1 MAEKK
6 TAKKTAV
13 KKTAAK
19 PASKK
24 AADRSENEKQ
34 NENEKLRRQI
44 KELKMQQAKED
55 TLSYQIMPIVLIFA
69 AVFLIVCYIMPD
81 NMGLVSNIV
90 GLFKGFFAGAMW
102 VIPVSLAVYA
112 MFWQRDYVEDKAV
125 KKLVVHITFIAFC
138 AVLVHLVSGYAELEP
153 EFNPAKLYN
162 MAKEGN
168 SAGVIGGLIG
178 GLLCKLTGFGAWIIT
193 IFVLLILLITIFNFT
208 PSDVAQ
214 FIKDKTQEVAYEV
227 NLERQKHLE
236 ENIERKKGEMIARA
250 NEKSIEQEAKDATQ
264 LRMRRAYLEDAG
276 ETCGSDENE
285 LLPKEEIKPVLTKDE
300 PVTSYNNGEGSEAAA
315 VAASVVN
322 MGAFNEVKQAGKNV
336 MDSLSGGFS
345 VSDGQAPDLD
355 SFGES
360 EVSNDVKNVL
370 EATSAPGE
378 ETFVNKK
385 TEFAVDEATGEV
397 IDTKENDDAD
407 DFSKIFTDDAS
418 IAIAGVEA
426 GASVV
431 NGVEAK
437 LTDRIGEGSELGSEN
452 EKVPVQP
459 LPKIEEVY
467 NFPPINF
474 LKTDPN
480 PLTFTVTDELKQTS
494 IKLVETL
501 KNFGVKTR
509 IMNIC
514 CGPTVTRYELQ
525 PEIGV
530 RVRSIA
536 NLSDDIALHLAA
548 AGVRIE
554 APIPGKDA
562 VGIEIPN
569 KTVSTVYL
577 RNLIES
583 SGFENQKS
591 KITVCLG
598 MDVAGSPIYMNIAK
612 MPHMLIAGATG
623 MGKSVCINSFI
634 VSMLYKAN
642 PKEVKLILID
652 PKKVELSIYNGLP
665 HLLVPVVSDPKKAA
679 GSLAW
684 AVNEMER
691 RFLLIEE
698 VGVRD
703 IDTYN
708 EVTKDDPEKEYMPKI
723 VIIIDELADLMMT
736 ARDEV
741 ETSICRLAQKARAAG
756 MHLVIGTQRPSVDV
770 ITGLIKA
777 NVPSRIAFTVASQ
790 VDSRTIIDVAG
801 AEKLL
806 GRGDMLYA
814 PVGSMKPIRVQGS
827 FVSEK
832 EIENIVEFLKNG
844 KTYEYDADIM
854 ESIEREAARCGEKKK
869 GRGASDEFGDES
881 EDKESI
887 IMSDDS
893 ILPAIEI
900 AVDSGSVST
909 SLLQRKLSLGY
920 ARAARI
926 VDKLEKLGVVGPFEG
941 SKPRKVLIT
950 REEYLEMR
958 MNYEGGD
965 E

>member
-6 TAKKTAV
+6 NTKGKSQQTKNKGEKQLELSENAKV
-13 KKTAAK
+13 KK
-19 PASKK
+19 
-24 AADRSENEKQ
+24 R
-34 NENEKLRRQI
+34 I
-44 KELKMQQAKED
+44 KELKMQQDREN
-55 TLSYQIMPIVLIFA
+55 TICCQIMPGIMVFA
-69 AVFLIVCYIMPD
+69 AIFLAVCFIIPEKMGFLKYIVEF
-81 NMGLVSNIV
+81 
-90 GLFKGFFAGAMW
+90 FKGLFAGAIW
-102 VIPVSLAVYA
+102 TIPFCVAVMGFYWKKDYISATVGRKAILCTFFVSFFATFVHLLDLAAERTVHNFNPVTLYLEGIDGTSGGLVGGLAGNILDKFTGIGAYIIAVFMIVLFGFSLFNITPADMLVYCKSKIKEAVY
-112 MFWQRDYVEDKAV
+112 
-125 KKLVVHITFIAFC
+125 
-138 AVLVHLVSGYAELEP
+138 
-153 EFNPAKLYN
+153 N
-162 MAKEGN
+162 
-168 SAGVIGGLIG
+168 
-178 GLLCKLTGFGAWIIT
+178 
-193 IFVLLILLITIFNFT
+193 
-208 PSDVAQ
+208 
-214 FIKDKTQEVAYEV
+214 V
-227 NLERQKHLE
+227 NLEREKRLE
-236 ENIERKKGEMIARA
+236 ESISRQNLEKQEKIAKA
-250 NEKSIEQEAKDATQ
+250 NEKSAEEEADDAKNM
-264 LRMRRAYLEDAG
+264 RKRRAYLEDAALDG
-276 ETCGSDENE
+276 SNNCSDEPMPE
-285 LLPKEEIKPVLTKDE
+285 EEIKPEIDDGENVPSYGTAEADVDT
-300 PVTSYNNGEGSEAAA
+300 PVNLD
-315 VAASVVN
+315 
-322 MGAFNEVKQAGKNV
+322 AFNEAMAENESKFSDGEQNV
-336 MDSLSGGFS
+336 EFSGLPEGTFEETEGMTEKTINPEEIDMSEIFTSDAS
-345 VSDGQAPDLD
+345 VSMG
-355 SFGES
+355 G
-360 EVSNDVKNVL
+360 K
-370 EATSAPGE
+370 
-378 ETFVNKK
+378 
-385 TEFAVDEATGEV
+385 
-397 IDTKENDDAD
+397 
-407 DFSKIFTDDAS
+407 
-418 IAIAGVEA
+418 EA
-426 GASVV
+426 GADVMSASED
-431 NGVEAK
+431 GEVE
-437 LTDRIGEGSELGSEN
+437 LSERTSEGSDVIDAQSGA
-452 EKVPVQP
+452 VAVTPV
-459 LPKIEEVY
+459 PKIEEIY

-474 LKTDPN
+474 LQQDPN
-480 PLTFTVTDELKQTS
+480 PLTFAVTEELKQTS
-494 IKLVETL
+494 VKLVETL
-501 KNFGVKTR
+501 KNFGVKTK

-525 PEIGV
+525 PEVGV

-569 KTVSTVYL
+569 KTVSTVFL
-577 RNLIES
+577 RNLIEGE
-583 SGFENQKS
+583 GFEKQKS

-598 MDVAGSPIYMNIAK
+598 MDVAGSPVYMNVAK

-634 VSMLYKAN
+634 VSILYKAR
-642 PKEVKLILID
+642 PDEVKLILID

-691 RFLLIEE
+691 RFQLIEE

-703 IDTYN
+703 SDTYN
-708 EVTKDDPEKEYMPKI
+708 EVTKEDPEKEYMPKI

-790 VDSRTIIDVAG
+790 VDSRTIIDVSG

-814 PVGSMKPIRVQGS
+814 PVGSMKPMRVQGS

-844 KTYEYDADIM
+844 KHFEYDADIIA
-854 ESIEREAARCGEKKK
+854 SIEREAARCGEKKK
-869 GRGASDEFGDES
+869 GKGGDSDSGDFDG
-881 EDKESI
+881 EDRDTI
-887 IMSDDS
+887 ISSDDAV
-893 ILPAIEI
+893 LPAIEI
-900 AVDSGSVST
+900 AVDAGSVST

-926 VDKLEKLGVVGPFEG
+926 VDKLEKIGVVGPFEG

-958 MNYEGGD
+958 MSYEGND

>member
-6 TAKKTAV
+6 TTNKKTDAKK
-13 KKTAAK
+13 KI
-19 PASKK
+19 
-24 AADRSENEKQ
+24 NEKQ
-34 NENEKLRRQI
+34 LELSENARVKRRI
-44 KELKMQQAKED
+44 KELKMQQDREN
-55 TLSYQIMPIVLIFA
+55 TLCCQIMPGVLVFA
-69 AVFLIVCYIMPD
+69 ALFLAVCFVIPDKMGFLKYIVEFFRGI
-81 NMGLVSNIV
+81 
-90 GLFKGFFAGAMW
+90 FAGAIW
-102 VIPVSLAVYA
+102 TVPVCVAI
-112 MFWQRDYVEDKAV
+112 MGFFWKKDYVSGNVGKKIAVVAFFVAFFSGFLQLLDLASKKAE
-125 KKLVVHITFIAFC
+125 HD
-138 AVLVHLVSGYAELEP
+138 
-153 EFNPAKLYN
+153 FNPINLY
-162 MAKEGN
+162 MDGIDGT
-168 SAGVIGGLIG
+168 SGGVVG
-178 GLLCKLTGFGAWIIT
+178 GLLGNLLDKFTGIGAYIICVFMIVLFGFALFNITPADMFVFCKSKIKEAVYNANLEREKRLEESLDKQNKERQEKISKANEESAKEEARDAKDMRKRRAF
-193 IFVLLILLITIFNFT
+193 LE
-208 PSDVAQ
+208 DVGVD
-214 FIKDKTQEVAYEV
+214 FEEKKDELPEEDIKPEIDGNEAAVAYESPDKTETIV
-227 NLERQKHLE
+227 DLEAF
-236 ENIERKKGEMIARA
+236 NAAM
-250 NEKSIEQEAKDATQ
+250 
-264 LRMRRAYLEDAG
+264 
-276 ETCGSDENE
+276 DENE
-285 LLPKEEIKPVLTKDE
+285 NKFSDNGVATDFTELEQNMTERVLSQTEGTEIDM
-300 PVTSYNNGEGSEAAA
+300 SEIFTRD
-315 VAASVVN
+315 ASVS
-322 MGAFNEVKQAGKNV
+322 MGGK
-336 MDSLSGGFS
+336 
-345 VSDGQAPDLD
+345 
-355 SFGES
+355 
-360 EVSNDVKNVL
+360 
-370 EATSAPGE
+370 
-378 ETFVNKK
+378 
-385 TEFAVDEATGEV
+385 
-397 IDTKENDDAD
+397 
-407 DFSKIFTDDAS
+407 
-418 IAIAGVEA
+418 EA
-426 GASVV
+426 GADVM
-431 NGVEAK
+431 NGETGAS
-437 LTDRIGEGSELGSEN
+437 LNDRTAEGSELPDGESVAVAVEPQP
-452 EKVPVQP
+452 KV
-459 LPKIEEVY
+459 EEIY
-467 NFPPINF
+467 HFPPINF
-474 LKTDPN
+474 LQQDPD
-480 PLTFTVTDELKQTS
+480 PLTFAVTDELKQTS

-501 KNFGVKTR
+501 KNFGVKTK

-525 PEIGV
+525 PEVGV

-569 KTVSTVYL
+569 KNVSTVYL

-583 SGFENQKS
+583 DGFEKQKS

-598 MDVAGSPIYMNIAK
+598 MDVAGSPIFMNIAK

-634 VSMLYKAN
+634 VSILYKAR
-642 PKEVKLILID
+642 PDEVKLMLID

-691 RFLLIEE
+691 RFQLIEE

-703 IDTYN
+703 SDTYN
-708 EVTKDDPEKEYMPKI
+708 EVTKEDPEKEYMPKI

-790 VDSRTIIDVAG
+790 VDSRTIIDVSG

-814 PVGSMKPIRVQGS
+814 PVGSMKPMRVQGS

-844 KTYEYDADIM
+844 KKYEYDADIIA
-854 ESIEREAARCGEKKK
+854 SIEREAARCGEKKK
-869 GRGASDEFGDES
+869 GRGGDS
-881 EDKESI
+881 EGGDFEGEDRDSI
-887 IMSDDS
+887 ISSDDAV
-893 ILPAIEI
+893 LPAIEI

-926 VDKLEKLGVVGPFEG
+926 VDKLEKIGVVGPFEG

-950 REEYLEMR
+950 REEYLELR
-958 MNYEGGD
+958 MSYENGNG

>member
-6 TAKKTAV
+6 TTKSKNNKNKDKEKNSKQSSSSKGKQLELDDNAKVRK
-13 KKTAAK
+13 
-19 PASKK
+19 S
-24 AADRSENEKQ
+24 
-34 NENEKLRRQI
+34 I
-44 KELKMQQAKED
+44 KELKKQRDREDTLTYHIMPGILIFASLFLAVCFLIPDKMGILRLLVAFLTGLLGGAKWLVPLCLAVEAFYWKQDYINFKVTKKSIISGLLTLFFGIFLQLIKRVGEVEGTYNPIDLYLDALEGNSSGFFGGFFGNLLYDFTGVGSWIICIFGIILFGFALFNITPADALFFIKNKIRERVYNANLAKEEMLREEIRIKNEEKKKKLAQAKEKSEAEENED
-55 TLSYQIMPIVLIFA
+55 ATVIRKRRAFIEDDDENAP
-69 AVFLIVCYIMPD
+69 
-81 NMGLVSNIV
+81 V
-90 GLFKGFFAGAMW
+90 G
-102 VIPVSLAVYA
+102 
-112 MFWQRDYVEDKAV
+112 
-125 KKLVVHITFIAFC
+125 
-138 AVLVHLVSGYAELEP
+138 
-153 EFNPAKLYN
+153 
-162 MAKEGN
+162 
-168 SAGVIGGLIG
+168 
-178 GLLCKLTGFGAWIIT
+178 
-193 IFVLLILLITIFNFT
+193 
-208 PSDVAQ
+208 
-214 FIKDKTQEVAYEV
+214 
-227 NLERQKHLE
+227 E
-236 ENIERKKGEMIARA
+236 ENI
-250 NEKSIEQEAKDATQ
+250 
-264 LRMRRAYLEDAG
+264 
-276 ETCGSDENE
+276 
-285 LLPKEEIKPVLTKDE
+285 LPEEEIKPTLSDSDDISAVFGQSDE
-300 PVTSYNNGEGSEAAA
+300 NG
-315 VAASVVN
+315 VVDIN
-322 MGAFNEVKQAGKNV
+322 AFDRVVEENKEKSDYTTANSLLPDSV
-336 MDSLSGGFS
+336 MDVSGTNLS
-345 VSDGQAPDLD
+345 
-355 SFGES
+355 E
-360 EVSNDVKNVL
+360 
-370 EATSAPGE
+370 
-378 ETFVNKK
+378 
-385 TEFAVDEATGEV
+385 
-397 IDTKENDDAD
+397 
-407 DFSKIFTDDAS
+407 IFTNDAS
-418 IAIAGVEA
+418 IAIAGETSSAAVMDGNEASIVERVCEE
-426 GASVV
+426 SEEIEVQKED
-431 NGVEAK
+431 VEITPTA
-437 LTDRIGEGSELGSEN
+437 T
-452 EKVPVQP
+452 V
-459 LPKIEEVY
+459 EETY
-467 NFPPINF
+467 HFPPINF
-474 LKTDPN
+474 LQTDPN

-501 KNFGVKTR
+501 RNFGVKTK

-548 AGVRIE
+548 SGVRIE

-583 SGFENQKS
+583 PSFENQKS
-591 KITVCLG
+591 KLTVGLG
-598 MDVAGSPIYMNIAK
+598 MDVAGSPVYMNIAK
-612 MPHMLIAGATG
+612 MPHLLIAGATG
-623 MGKSVCINSFI
+623 MGKSVCINTFI
-634 VSMLYKAN
+634 VSMLYKAR
-642 PKEVKLILID
+642 PDEVKLILID

-708 EVTKDDPEKEYMPKI
+708 EVTKNDPEKEYMPKI

-777 NVPSRIAFTVASQ
+777 NVPSRIACTVASQ
-790 VDSRTIIDVAG
+790 VDSRTIIDVSG

-844 KTYEYDADIM
+844 KKYEYDTDII

-869 GRGASDEFGDES
+869 GRGSSDSDDYDSGDDRDTILSSDEA
-881 EDKESI
+881 
-887 IMSDDS
+887 IM
-893 ILPAIEI
+893 PAIEI
-900 AVDSGSVST
+900 AIDSGSVST

-950 REEYLEMR
+950 REEYLQMR
-958 MNYEGGD
+958 MNYEGSD

>member
-6 TAKKTAV
+6 TGNTTNKKTSSK
-13 KKTAAK
+13 KKT
-19 PASKK
+19 
-24 AADRSENEKQ
+24 NEKQ
-34 NENEKLRRQI
+34 LELSENARVKRRI
-44 KELKMQQAKED
+44 KELKMQQDREN
-55 TLSYQIMPIVLIFA
+55 TLCCQIMPGVLVFA
-69 AVFLIVCYIMPD
+69 ALFLAVCFVIPDKMGFLKYIVEFFRGI
-81 NMGLVSNIV
+81 
-90 GLFKGFFAGAMW
+90 FAGAIW
-102 VIPVSLAVYA
+102 TLPVCIAIMGFY
-112 MFWQRDYVEDKAV
+112 WKKDYVSGNVGKKIAVVAFFVSFFSGFLQLLDLASGKAV
-125 KKLVVHITFIAFC
+125 HD
-138 AVLVHLVSGYAELEP
+138 
-153 EFNPAKLYN
+153 FNPINLYIDGI
-162 MAKEGN
+162 EGA
-168 SAGVIGGLIG
+168 SGGIVG
-178 GLLCKLTGFGAWIIT
+178 GLLGNLLDKFTGIGAYIICIFMIVLFGFAVFNVTPADMFVFCK
-193 IFVLLILLITIFNFT
+193 NK
-208 PSDVAQ
+208 
-214 FIKDKTQEVAYEV
+214 IKETVYNA
-227 NLERQKHLE
+227 NLEREKRLE
-236 ENIERKKGEMIARA
+236 ESLDKQNKERQEKISKA
-250 NEKSIEQEAKDATQ
+250 NEESAREEAQDAKDM
-264 LRMRRAYLEDAG
+264 RKRRAFLEDAG
-276 ETCGSDENE
+276 EDFEEKSSELPEEDIKPQIDSDENAVAYGSPDAEETVVDLDAFNAAMEENENKFSENAAEADFSE
-285 LLPKEEIKPVLTKDE
+285 LENNTQKAEDDGQEIDMSEIFTSDASVSMGGKEAGADVM
-300 PVTSYNNGEGSEAAA
+300 NGEDGASLSERTAEGSEI
-315 VAASVVN
+315 
-322 MGAFNEVKQAGKNV
+322 
-336 MDSLSGGFS
+336 
-345 VSDGQAPDLD
+345 PD
-355 SFGES
+355 GES
-360 EVSNDVKNVL
+360 SSVAVVPEPKV
-370 EATSAPGE
+370 E
-378 ETFVNKK
+378 E
-385 TEFAVDEATGEV
+385 
-397 IDTKENDDAD
+397 I
-407 DFSKIFTDDAS
+407 
-418 IAIAGVEA
+418 
-426 GASVV
+426 
-431 NGVEAK
+431 
-437 LTDRIGEGSELGSEN
+437 
-452 EKVPVQP
+452 
-459 LPKIEEVY
+459 Y
-467 NFPPINF
+467 HYPPINF
-474 LKTDPN
+474 LQQDPN

-501 KNFGVKTR
+501 KNFGVKTK

-525 PEIGV
+525 PEVGV

-583 SGFENQKS
+583 DGFEKQKS

-598 MDVAGSPIYMNIAK
+598 MDVAGSPIFMNIAK

-634 VSMLYKAN
+634 VSILYKAR
-642 PKEVKLILID
+642 PDEVKLMLID

-691 RFLLIEE
+691 RFQLIEE

-703 IDTYN
+703 SDTYN
-708 EVTKDDPEKEYMPKI
+708 EVTKEDPEKEYMPKI

-790 VDSRTIIDVAG
+790 VDSRTIIDVSG

-814 PVGSMKPIRVQGS
+814 PVGSMKPMRVQGS

-844 KTYEYDADIM
+844 KKFEYDADIIA
-854 ESIEREAARCGEKKK
+854 SIEREAARCGEKKK
-869 GRGASDEFGDES
+869 GKGADSDGGDFDG
-881 EDKESI
+881 EDRDSI
-887 IMSDDS
+887 ISSDDAV
-893 ILPAIEI
+893 LPAIEI

-926 VDKLEKLGVVGPFEG
+926 VDKLEKIGVVGPFEG

-958 MNYEGGD
+958 MSYENG
-965 E
+965 EE

>member
-6 TAKKTAV
+6 TV
-13 KKTAAK
+13 
-19 PASKK
+19 KK
-24 AADRSENEKQ
+24 AADTKAKKKQSEKQLELSENAKV
-34 NENEKLRRQI
+34 KKRI
-44 KELKMQQAKED
+44 KELKMQQDREN
-55 TLSYQIMPIVLIFA
+55 TLCCQIMPGVLVFA
-69 AVFLIVCYIMPD
+69 ALFLSVCFIIPEKMGFLRYIVEFFEGI
-81 NMGLVSNIV
+81 
-90 GLFKGFFAGAMW
+90 FAGAVW
-102 VIPVSLAVYA
+102 AIPACLAIMGFY
-112 MFWQRDYVEDKAV
+112 WKKDYVSGSVGKKITVCVLFVSFFAAFIHLLDLSSGNAV
-125 KKLVVHITFIAFC
+125 HDFNPVNLYLDGING
-138 AVLVHLVSGYAELEP
+138 VSG
-153 EFNPAKLYN
+153 
-162 MAKEGN
+162 G
-168 SAGVIGGLIG
+168 IIG
-178 GLLCKLTGFGAWIIT
+178 GLLGNVLDKFTGLGAYIIT
-193 IFVLLILLITIFNFT
+193 VFMTLLFGFALFNITPADMFVFCKNKVKE
-208 PSDVAQ
+208 SVYNA
-214 FIKDKTQEVAYEV
+214 
-227 NLERQKHLE
+227 NLEREKRLE
-236 ENIERKKGEMIARA
+236 ESINRQKKENREKISKA
-250 NEKSIEQEAKDATQ
+250 NEMSAEEEAQDA
-264 LRMRRAYLEDAG
+264 RNMRKRRAYLEDAG
-276 ETCGSDENE
+276 LDGAESKDAS
-285 LLPKEEIKPVLTKDE
+285 LPEEEIKPQLDTDE
-300 PVTSYNNGEGSEAAA
+300 SAVAYGNEDSQNTEDPASLIDLEAFNAIMSENENKFNADKADEFELPELPPIPFPGEEAIPTEKSIQPEEIDLSSIFTSDASVSMGGKEAAAGVMTNENDQELNDRQAEGSEAIEAQGTEVA
-315 VAASVVN
+315 V
-322 MGAFNEVKQAGKNV
+322 
-336 MDSLSGGFS
+336 
-345 VSDGQAPDLD
+345 
-355 SFGES
+355 
-360 EVSNDVKNVL
+360 
-370 EATSAPGE
+370 
-378 ETFVNKK
+378 
-385 TEFAVDEATGEV
+385 
-397 IDTKENDDAD
+397 
-407 DFSKIFTDDAS
+407 
-418 IAIAGVEA
+418 
-426 GASVV
+426 
-431 NGVEAK
+431 
-437 LTDRIGEGSELGSEN
+437 
-452 EKVPVQP
+452 VPE
-459 LPKIEEVY
+459 PKIEEIY
-467 NFPPINF
+467 HFPPINF
-474 LKTDPN
+474 LQQDPN
-480 PLTFTVTDELKQTS
+480 PLTFSVTEELKQTS
-494 IKLVETL
+494 LKLVETL
-501 KNFGVKTR
+501 KNFGVKTK

-525 PEIGV
+525 PEVGV

-583 SGFENQKS
+583 DGFEKQKS

-634 VSMLYKAN
+634 VSILYKAR
-642 PKEVKLILID
+642 PDEVKLILID

-691 RFLLIEE
+691 RFQLIEE

-703 IDTYN
+703 SDTYN
-708 EVTKDDPEKEYMPKI
+708 EVTKEDPEKEYMPKI

-790 VDSRTIIDVAG
+790 VDSRTIIDVSG

-814 PVGSMKPIRVQGS
+814 PVGSMKPMRVQGS

-844 KTYEYDADIM
+844 KKYEYDADIIA
-854 ESIEREAARCGEKKK
+854 SIEREAARCGEKKK
-869 GRGASDEFGDES
+869 GKGGDS
-881 EDKESI
+881 EGGGYEEGEDRDSI
-887 IMSDDS
+887 ISSDDAV
-893 ILPAIEI
+893 LPAIEI

-926 VDKLEKLGVVGPFEG
+926 VDKLEKIGVVGPFEG

-958 MNYEGGD
+958 MNYEGG
-965 E
+965 EE

>member
-1 MAEKK
+1 MATKK
-6 TAKKTAV
+6 TAKSKGAGKKPVRQLELNENAKVRRHIKELKRQQNRENTMMYHIMPAVLLVCALFLALCLAVPDGMGILKYIGVLFSGLVGKVAVWLLPICMAIQAFLWKKDYIAYRITLKCVVAAVFVISVSTVHQLWLISEGAVVKPNPFDLFTMAQSLDSAGICGGLFGVLLKSIAGTVGSWIIIVLLLVVSAFAVFDITPWDMAVFVVNKIREKVYNINLERQERLEESLKEQNTA
-13 KKTAAK
+13 KKKLISEAK
-19 PASKK
+19 EKSEQDKAQDGLDMRKRRAFLEDAGKDSGYDDENALPPEEITPELSTDNTDISYEAQNDASE
-24 AADRSENEKQ
+24 RSENE
-34 NENEKLRRQI
+34 EQI
-44 KELKMQQAKED
+44 VDINAFDEVVNSRMQ
-55 TLSYQIMPIVLIFA
+55 TV
-69 AVFLIVCYIMPD
+69 
-81 NMGLVSNIV
+81 
-90 GLFKGFFAGAMW
+90 
-102 VIPVSLAVYA
+102 
-112 MFWQRDYVEDKAV
+112 
-125 KKLVVHITFIAFC
+125 
-138 AVLVHLVSGYAELEP
+138 
-153 EFNPAKLYN
+153 
-162 MAKEGN
+162 
-168 SAGVIGGLIG
+168 
-178 GLLCKLTGFGAWIIT
+178 
-193 IFVLLILLITIFNFT
+193 
-208 PSDVAQ
+208 
-214 FIKDKTQEVAYEV
+214 
-227 NLERQKHLE
+227 
-236 ENIERKKGEMIARA
+236 
-250 NEKSIEQEAKDATQ
+250 KDA
-264 LRMRRAYLEDAG
+264 
-276 ETCGSDENE
+276 
-285 LLPKEEIKPVLTKDE
+285 P
-300 PVTSYNNGEGSEAAA
+300 
-315 VAASVVN
+315 
-322 MGAFNEVKQAGKNV
+322 
-336 MDSLSGGFS
+336 
-345 VSDGQAPDLD
+345 
-355 SFGES
+355 ES
-360 EVSNDVKNVL
+360 EFAWAANNI
-370 EATSAPGE
+370 P
-378 ETFVNKK
+378 ETA
-385 TEFAVDEATGEV
+385 EGD
-397 IDTKENDDAD
+397 ISD
-407 DFSKIFTDDAS
+407 IFTDDAS
-418 IAIAGVEA
+418 IAIAGTQAAA
-426 GASVV
+426 GVLS
-431 NGVEAK
+431 
-437 LTDRIGEGSELGSEN
+437 GEKADLSQRKAEGAGELDSIN
-452 EKVPVQP
+452 DKVPVEP
-459 LPKIEEVY
+459 EPTVEEVY

-480 PLTFTVTDELKQTS
+480 PLTFAVTDELKQTS

-525 PEIGV
+525 PEVGV

-583 SGFENQKS
+583 SDFENQKS

-634 VSMLYKAN
+634 VSMLYKAR
-642 PKEVKLILID
+642 PDEVKLILID

-679 GSLAW
+679 GSLSW

-790 VDSRTIIDVAG
+790 VDSRTIIDVSG

-814 PVGSMKPIRVQGS
+814 PVGSMKPMRVQGS

-844 KTYEYDADIM
+844 KKYEYDADII
-854 ESIEREAARCGEKKK
+854 ESIEREAAKCGEKKK
-869 GRGASDEFGDES
+869 GKGADSDGFDDA
-881 EDKESI
+881 EDKDSI
-887 IMSDDS
+887 MNSDDA

-909 SLLQRKLSLGY
+909 SLLQRRLSLGY

-958 MNYEGGD
+958 MNYEGRD